1 MFSLSHH
8 GSNTSSTI
16 EVLEAVKP
24 DYTIISVGADNSY
37 GHPHREVLDRMKH
50 IDTEILRTDEL
61 GDIIFKS
68 NGIDL
73 NMKN

>member
-1 MFSLSHH
+1 MIF
-8 GSNTSSTI
+8 
-16 EVLEAVKP
+16 LEAVKP
-24 DYTIISVGADNSY
+24 DYAIISVGADNSY

-61 GDIIFKS
+61 GGDIIFKS

-73 NMKN
+73 NIEKK